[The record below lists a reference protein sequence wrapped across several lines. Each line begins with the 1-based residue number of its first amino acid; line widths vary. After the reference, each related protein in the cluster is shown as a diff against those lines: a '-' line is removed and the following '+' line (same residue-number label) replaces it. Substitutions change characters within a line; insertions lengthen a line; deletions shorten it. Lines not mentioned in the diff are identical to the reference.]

1 MKKIIFG
8 VFAHPDDEAFGPAGS
23 LLLETRNGT
32 DLHLICLTDGSA
44 GTNPDN
50 LPNLGEVR
58 LQEWQAAGSLL
69 GASSM
74 HHLGY
79 EDGKLNN
86 LSMLEIAD
94 RLVELVKDT
103 LKDTPEDIFIEFMT
117 LDLNGYT
124 GHIDHIVAAR
134 AAALAFYRLKRND
147 TRFDHIRFACFSEK
161 DLPQENIDWI
171 YMEAGHT
178 PEEIQQTVDARSL
191 RDDILQIMR
200 SHHTQR
206 ADYESVIKNQGER
219 LGLNYFVVKY

>member
-23 LLLETRNGT
+23 LLMETRNGT
-32 DLHLICLTDGSA
+32 ELHLISLTDGGA

-50 LPNLGEVR
+50 IPNLGEVR
-58 LQEWQAAGSLL
+58 LQEWQAASALL
-69 GASSM
+69 GATST

-79 EDGKLNN
+79 GDGTLNN
-86 LSMLEIAD
+86 QLMIEIAE
-94 RLVELVKDT
+94 RLIDIAKETIKDA
-103 LKDTPEDIFIEFMT
+103 PEDTFIEFMT

-134 AAALAFYRLKRND
+134 AAALAFYRLKKD
-147 TRFDHIRFACFSEK
+147 DQRFDHIRFACFSEK
-161 DLPQENIDWI
+161 DMPQENTDWI
-171 YMEAGHT
+171 YMEAGRG
-178 PEEIQQTVDARSL
+178 PEEIQQIVDARGL
-191 RDDILQIMR
+191 RDDILQVMR

>member
-23 LLLETRNGT
+23 LLLETNNGT
-32 DLHLICLTDGSA
+32 ELHLICLTDGGA
-44 GTNPDN
+44 GANPDN

-58 LQEWQAAGSLL
+58 LQEWHAAGELL
-69 GASSM
+69 GATSM

-86 LSMLEIAD
+86 QSMIEIAD
-94 RLVELVKDT
+94 RLTNLIGDLV
-103 LKDTPEDIFIEFMT
+103 KDTPEDTFIEFMT

-134 AAALAFYRLKRND
+134 ATALAFYRLKKD
-147 TRFDHIRFACFSEK
+147 DARFDHIRFACFSEK
-161 DLPQENIDWI
+161 DLPEENIDWI
-171 YMEAGHT
+171 YMEAGRG
-178 PEEIQQTVDARSL
+178 PEEIQQIVDGRSL
-191 RDDILQIMR
+191 RDDILRIMR
-200 SHHTQR
+200 THHTQR
-206 ADYESVIKNQGER
+206 ADYESVIKNQGEN